1 MLTSINHIGIAVT
14 DLEKSKNLYKSLFN
28 ISSFHEEIVES
39 QKVSIA
45 SFSLNGILIELT
57 APISEDS
64 PIAQFIKKKGEG
76 IHHIAF
82 TSNTIQDDLEKAESN
97 GIQLIQK
104 TPIQGA
110 HEMMIAFLHP
120 KSTGGVLMEFCQH
133 SSEL

>member
-1 MLTSINHIGIAVT
+1 MLTSINHIGIAVS
-14 DLEKSKNLYKSLFN
+14 DLETSKNLYKSLFN

-64 PIAQFIKKKGEG
+64 PIAQFIQKKGEG

-82 TSNTIQDDLEKAESN
+82 TSNTIQDDLDKAESN

-104 TPIQGA
+104 
-110 HEMMIAFLHP
+110 HRF
-120 KSTGGVLMEFCQH
+120 KVLMKC
-133 SSEL
+133 

>member
-1 MLTSINHIGIAVT
+1 MLTSINHIGIAVS

-82 TSNTIQDDLEKAESN
+82 TSNTIQDDLDKAESN
-97 GIQLIQK
+97 DIQLIQK

-110 HEMMIAFLHP
+110 HDMMIAFLHP

-133 SSEL
+133 Y